1 MHESLGTLE
10 PSLSGKLG
18 REGGQGVREANRGE
32 FGQVTEGLGQGADP
46 ASGTSTDTRSRTHTG
61 TSMGSHAGAS
71 TVPSTTTHCEAGM
84 HPFVPDLLFSTL
96 VQWLTS
102 QNGSK
107 M

>member
-46 ASGTSTDTRSRTHTG
+46 ATLALPQTREAARTQARAWAL
-61 TSMGSHAGAS
+61 MPEPALCPAPPL
-71 TVPSTTTHCEAGM
+71 TVRLACVHSC
-84 HPFVPDLLFSTL
+84 LIFSTL